1 MGVHLLLN
9 KHQGVIDID
18 TFNAQDYFLF
28 YDLMSKAQGGLI
40 SLDSDEDT
48 EVNNL
53 VYALLDAGYAESQES
68 LSGNIDSVFLT
79 TSGEAFLGKVR
90 RWVKRD
96 GRKGKVQLKVF
107 EDAAN
112 NRGITLEKLLDT
124 EIDGQAIL
132 AAEIH
137 EALDELEDCNA
148 IYIPKGGR
156 GVKEHGLPFQARIHE
171 GWITRMEKRE
181 PPAWNNLNSRVGSTY
196 NTVDNSQHNTANISG
211 NSQNVQTSFGHNSI
225 QNQTNYTLNT
235 DQSREVQ
242 DYFTNLRELLQKT
255 GLEQTQLAALEE
267 ETRNAEA
274 EILGAES
281 EEARKNVVSRFIG
294 IFFPAVVTTAGAEV
308 GNRLIEMLGK
318 LPEFVD
324 SLTM

>member
-1 MGVHLLLN
+1 M
-9 KHQGVIDID
+9 IDID
-18 TFNAQDYFLF
+18 TFNAHDYFLF

-48 EVNNL
+48 EVNDL
-53 VYALLDAGYAESQES
+53 VYELLDAGYAESQES

-79 TSGEAFLGKVR
+79 TSGEAFLGKVH

-107 EDAAN
+107 EDARKN
-112 NRGITLEKLLDT
+112 NGITLEKLLET
-124 EIDGQAIL
+124 EIDGQAIS

-137 EALDELEDCNA
+137 EALDELEKYDA
-148 IYIPKGGR
+148 IIIPQGAR
-156 GVKEHGLPFQARIHE
+156 GVREYRLPFRVRIRQ
-171 GWITRMEKRE
+171 GWITRMEKGE

-211 NSQNVQTSFGHNSI
+211 NSQNVQTSFGHNSV

-242 DYFTNLRELLQKT
+242 DYFINLRELLQKT

-294 IFFPAVVTTAGAEV
+294 LFFPAVVTTAGTEV

>member
-48 EVNNL
+48 EVNDL
-53 VYALLDAGYAESQES
+53 VYELLDTGYAESQES

-79 TSGEAFLGKVR
+79 TSGEAFLGKVH

-107 EDAAN
+107 EDARKN
-112 NRGITLEKLLDT
+112 NGITLEKLLET
-124 EIDGQAIL
+124 EIDGQAIS

-137 EALDELEDCNA
+137 EALDELEKYDA
-148 IYIPKGGR
+148 IIIPQGAR
-156 GVKEHGLPFQARIHE
+156 GVREYRLPFRVRIRQ
-171 GWITRMEKRE
+171 GWITRMEKGE

-211 NSQNVQTSFGHNSI
+211 NSQNVQTSFGHNSV

-242 DYFTNLRELLQKT
+242 DYFINLRELLQKT

-294 IFFPAVVTTAGAEV
+294 LFFPAVVTTAGTEV

>member
-48 EVNNL
+48 EVNDL
-53 VYALLDAGYAESQES
+53 VYELLDTGYAESQES

-107 EDAAN
+107 EDARKN
-112 NRGITLEKLLDT
+112 NGITLEKLLET
-124 EIDGQAIL
+124 EIDGQAIS

-137 EALDELEDCNA
+137 EALDELEKYDA
-148 IYIPKGGR
+148 IIIPQGAR
-156 GVKEHGLPFQARIHE
+156 GVREYRLPFRVRIRQ
-171 GWITRMEKRE
+171 GWITRMENQE
-181 PPAWNNLNSRVGSTY
+181 PPAWSNLNSRIGSTY

-211 NSQNVQTSFGHNSI
+211 NSQNVQTSFGHNSV

-255 GLEQTQLAALEE
+255 GLEQTQLAVLEE

-274 EILGAES
+274 EILAAES
-281 EEARKNVVSRFIG
+281 VEARQGIASIFVAKTLSVAVTAIG
-294 IFFPAVVTTAGAEV
+294 TEA
-308 GNRLIEMLGK
+308 GNRAIEMLSE
-318 LPEFVD
+318 LPQFLG
-324 SLTM
+324 SLPM

>member
-48 EVNNL
+48 EVNDL
-53 VYALLDAGYAESQES
+53 VYELLDTGYAESQES

-107 EDAAN
+107 EDARKN
-112 NRGITLEKLLDT
+112 NGITLEKLLET
-124 EIDGQAIL
+124 EIDGQAIS

-137 EALDELEDCNA
+137 EALDELEKYDA
-148 IYIPKGGR
+148 IIIPQGAR
-156 GVKEHGLPFQARIHE
+156 GVREYRLPFRVRIRQ
-171 GWITRMEKRE
+171 GWITRMENQE
-181 PPAWNNLNSRVGSTY
+181 PPAWSNLNSRIGSTY

-211 NSQNVQTSFGHNSI
+211 NSQTFKHHSGITRSKTKRTTPSTQTS
-225 QNQTNYTLNT
+225 
-235 DQSREVQ
+235 REKSKTTSLTYES
-242 DYFTNLRELLQKT
+242 YFKKRGWNKHSLQHLRKKL
-255 GLEQTQLAALEE
+255 
-267 ETRNAEA
+267 
-274 EILGAES
+274 
-281 EEARKNVVSRFIG
+281 
-294 IFFPAVVTTAGAEV
+294 
-308 GNRLIEMLGK
+308 EMLR
-318 LPEFVD
+318 LR
-324 SLTM
+324 S

>member
-1 MGVHLLLN
+1 M
-9 KHQGVIDID
+9 IDID
-18 TFNAQDYFLF
+18 TFNAHDYFLF

-48 EVNNL
+48 EETNL
-53 VYALLDAGYAESQES
+53 VYALVDAGYVKAQVRANGKIASA
-68 LSGNIDSVFLT
+68 FLT
-79 TSGEAFLGKVR
+79 ISGRAFHRQVR

-107 EDAAN
+107 EDARKN
-112 NRGITLEKLLDT
+112 NGITLEKLLET
-124 EIDGQAIL
+124 EIDGQAIS

-137 EALDELEDCNA
+137 EALDELEKYDA
-148 IYIPKGGR
+148 IIIPQGAR
-156 GVKEHGLPFQARIHE
+156 GVREYRLPFRVRMRQ
-171 GWITRMEKRE
+171 GWITRMENQE
-181 PPAWNNLNSRVGSTY
+181 PPAWSNLNSRIGSTY

-211 NSQNVQTSFGHNSI
+211 NSQNVQTSFGHNSV

-274 EILGAES
+274 EILAAES
-281 EEARKNVVSRFIG
+281 EEARQTVVSKFMG
-294 IFFPAVVTTAGAEV
+294 KFLTAVIATVGAEV
-308 GNRLIEMLGK
+308 GNGLVETVAQ

>member
-1 MGVHLLLN
+1 M
-9 KHQGVIDID
+9 IDID
-18 TFNAQDYFLF
+18 TFNAHDYFLF

-48 EVNNL
+48 EETNL
-53 VYALLDAGYAESQES
+53 VYALVDAGYVKAQVRANGKIASA
-68 LSGNIDSVFLT
+68 FLT
-79 TSGEAFLGKVR
+79 ISGRAFHRQVR

-107 EDAAN
+107 EDARKN
-112 NRGITLEKLLDT
+112 NGITLEKLLET
-124 EIDGQAIL
+124 EIDGQAIS

-137 EALDELEDCNA
+137 EALDELEKYDA
-148 IYIPKGGR
+148 IIIPQGAR
-156 GVKEHGLPFQARIHE
+156 GVREYRLPFRVRIRQ
-171 GWITRMEKRE
+171 GWITRMENQE
-181 PPAWNNLNSRVGSTY
+181 PPAWSNLNSRIGSTY

-211 NSQNVQTSFGHNSI
+211 NSQNVQTSFGHNSV

-274 EILGAES
+274 EILAAES
-281 EEARKNVVSRFIG
+281 EEARQTVVSKFMG
-294 IFFPAVVTTAGAEV
+294 KFLTAVIATVGAEV
-308 GNRLIEMLGK
+308 GNGLVETVAQ

>member
-1 MGVHLLLN
+1 M
-9 KHQGVIDID
+9 IDID
-18 TFNAQDYFLF
+18 TFNAHDYFLF

-48 EVNNL
+48 EVNDL
-53 VYALLDAGYAESQES
+53 VYELLDAGYAESQES

-107 EDAAN
+107 EDARKN
-112 NRGITLEKLLDT
+112 NGITLEKLLDT
-124 EIDGQAIL
+124 EIDGQAIS

-137 EALDELEDCNA
+137 EALDELEKYDA
-148 IYIPKGGR
+148 IIIPQGARGGR
-156 GVKEHGLPFQARIHE
+156 EYRLPFRVRIRQ
-171 GWITRMEKRE
+171 GWITRMENQE
-181 PPAWNNLNSRVGSTY
+181 PPAWSNLNSRIGSTY

-211 NSQNVQTSFGHNSI
+211 NSQNVQTSFGHNSV

-281 EEARKNVVSRFIG
+281 GEVRKNVVSRFIG
-294 IFFPAVVTTAGAEV
+294 IFFPAVVTTAGTEV
-308 GNRLIEMLGK
+308 GNRLIEMLGQ

>member
-1 MGVHLLLN
+1 
-9 KHQGVIDID
+9 
-18 TFNAQDYFLF
+18 
-28 YDLMSKAQGGLI
+28 MSGK
-40 SLDSDEDT
+40 
-48 EVNNL
+48 
-53 VYALLDAGYAESQES
+53 
-68 LSGNIDSVFLT
+68 
-79 TSGEAFLGKVR
+79 AFLGRVG

-107 EDAAN
+107 EDARKN
-112 NRGITLEKLLDT
+112 NGITLEKLLET
-124 EIDGQAIL
+124 EIDGQAIS

-137 EALDELEDCNA
+137 EALDELEKYDA
-148 IYIPKGGR
+148 IIIPQGAR
-156 GVKEHGLPFQARIHE
+156 GVREYRLPFRVRIRQ
-171 GWITRMEKRE
+171 GWITRMENQE
-181 PPAWNNLNSRVGSTY
+181 PPAWSNLNSRIGSTY

-211 NSQNVQTSFGHNSI
+211 NSQNVQTSFGHNSV

-274 EILGAES
+274 EILAAES
-281 EEARKNVVSRFIG
+281 EEARQTVVSKFMG
-294 IFFPAVVTTAGAEV
+294 KFLTAVIATVGAEV
-308 GNRLIEMLGK
+308 GNGLVETVAQ

>member
-1 MGVHLLLN
+1 M
-9 KHQGVIDID
+9 IDID
-18 TFNAQDYFLF
+18 TFNAHDYFLF
-28 YDLMSKAQGGLI
+28 YDIMSRSRDGIIPLNF
-40 SLDSDEDT
+40 DEDT
-48 EVNNL
+48 EETDL
-53 VYALLDAGYAESQES
+53 VYALVDAGYVKAQVRANGKISS
-68 LSGNIDSVFLT
+68 ALLTVSGR
-79 TSGEAFLGKVR
+79 AFHRQVR
-90 RWVKRD
+90 RWVERD

-171 GWITRMEKRE
+171 GWITRMEKSE
-181 PPAWNNLNSRVGSTY
+181 PPAWNNLNSRIGSTY

-211 NSQNVQTSFGHNSI
+211 NPQNVQTSFGHNSV
-225 QNQTNYTLNT
+225 QNQTNYTLNA
-235 DQSREVQ
+235 DSSRDVQ
-242 DYFTNLRELLQKT
+242 EYFTNLRELLQKT
-255 GLEQTQLAALEE
+255 GLEQSQLAVLEE

-274 EILGAES
+274 EILAAES
-281 EEARKNVVSRFIG
+281 VEARQGIASIFVAKTLSAAVTAIG
-294 IFFPAVVTTAGAEV
+294 TEA
-308 GNRLIEMLGK
+308 GNRAIEMLSE
-318 LPEFVD
+318 LPQFLG
-324 SLTM
+324 SLPM

>member
-1 MGVHLLLN
+1 M
-9 KHQGVIDID
+9 IDID
-18 TFNAQDYFLF
+18 TFNAHDYFLF
-28 YDLMSKAQGGLI
+28 FDIMSKSRDGIIPLNF
-40 SLDSDEDT
+40 DEDT
-48 EVNNL
+48 EGTDL
-53 VYALLDAGYAESQES
+53 VYALLDAGYAKVQVRANGKISS
-68 LSGNIDSVFLT
+68 AFLT
-79 TSGEAFLGKVR
+79 MSGKAFLGRVG

-107 EDAAN
+107 EDAGN
-112 NRGITLEKLLDT
+112 NNGMTLEKLLET
-124 EIDGQAIL
+124 EIDGQAIS

-137 EALDELEDCNA
+137 EALDELEEYGA
-148 IYIPKGGR
+148 IYIPKGHR
-156 GVKEHGLPFQARIHE
+156 NVRDYRLPFQARIRE
-171 GWITRMEKRE
+171 GWITRMENQE
-181 PPAWNNLNSRVGSTY
+181 PPAWSNLNSRIGSTY

-211 NSQNVQTSFGHNSI
+211 NSQNVQTSFGHNSV

-274 EILGAES
+274 EILAAES
-281 EEARKNVVSRFIG
+281 EEARQTVVSKFMG
-294 IFFPAVVTTAGAEV
+294 KFLTAVIATVGAEV
-308 GNRLIEMLGK
+308 GNGLVETVAQ

>member
-1 MGVHLLLN
+1 M
-9 KHQGVIDID
+9 IDID
-18 TFNAQDYFLF
+18 TFNAHDYFLF

-107 EDAAN
+107 EDAAKN
-112 NRGITLEKLLDT
+112 NGITLEKLLEN
-124 EIDGQAIL
+124 EIDGQAIS

-137 EALDELEDCNA
+137 EALDELEKYDA
-148 IYIPKGGR
+148 IIIPKGAR
-156 GVKEHGLPFQARIHE
+156 WVREYKLPFQARIHE
-171 GWITRMEKRE
+171 GWITRMEKSE
-181 PPAWNNLNSRVGSTY
+181 PPAWNNLNSRIGSTY

-211 NSQNVQTSFGHNSI
+211 NSQNVQTSFGHNSV

-235 DQSREVQ
+235 DQSGEVQ
-242 DYFTNLRELLQKT
+242 KYFTNLRELLQEA
-255 GLEQTQLAALEE
+255 GLEQTQLAVLKD
-267 ETRNAEA
+267 ETRNTEA
-274 EILGAES
+274 EILAAES
-281 EEARKNVVSRFIG
+281 DEARRSIASKFVAKILAAAVSSMSKRKYCPFLSIAG
-294 IFFPAVVTTAGAEV
+294 LDAGA
-308 GNRLIEMLGK
+308 
-318 LPEFVD
+318 
-324 SLTM
+324 

>member
-1 MGVHLLLN
+1 MHLLLN
-9 KHQGVIDID
+9 KHQGVIDIE

-28 YDLMSKAQGGLI
+28 YDIMSRSRDGIIPLNF
-40 SLDSDEDT
+40 DEDT
-48 EVNNL
+48 EETDL
-53 VYALLDAGYAESQES
+53 VYALVDAGYVKAQVRANGKISS
-68 LSGNIDSVFLT
+68 ALLTVSGR
-79 TSGEAFLGKVR
+79 AFHRQVR
-90 RWVKRD
+90 RWVERD

-171 GWITRMEKRE
+171 GWITSMENQE
-181 PPAWNNLNSRVGSTY
+181 PPAWSNLNSRVGSTY
-196 NTVDNSQHNTANISG
+196 NTVDNTQHNTANISG
-211 NSQNVQTSFGHNSI
+211 NSQNVQTSFGHNSV

-274 EILGAES
+274 EILAAES
-281 EEARKNVVSRFIG
+281 EEARQTVVSKFMG
-294 IFFPAVVTTAGAEV
+294 KFLTAVIATVGAEV
-308 GNRLIEMLGK
+308 GNGLVETVAQ